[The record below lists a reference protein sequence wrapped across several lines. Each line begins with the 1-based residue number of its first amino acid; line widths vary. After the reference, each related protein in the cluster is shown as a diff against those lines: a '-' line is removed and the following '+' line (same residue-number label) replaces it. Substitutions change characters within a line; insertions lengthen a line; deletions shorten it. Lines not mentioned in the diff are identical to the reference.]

1 MRLILTLLILLVVCQ
16 SLCIAQTSDT
26 TIQRIEKINQPRKK
40 AFHYE
45 LAATWAWQTG
55 QYEKTLEY
63 TSRGLKIAEEK
74 DFKDLQARLLNNRGI
89 AYDYLGDYTS
99 ALSAYF
105 KALRIQEKVD
115 DQKVEAR
122 ILSNIGLIYSNQQM
136 PDKAL
141 AYHKKALK
149 IHNEE
154 QDLDGVSVS
163 LNNIAIVYAMQK
175 DYKKA
180 IENYLECIR
189 IDLLLGDDRGL
200 ADDYNNIGISY
211 MDLKEY
217 TKAMEYLQKALKL
230 RKEHNNPLGVSETLT
245 NIATVYFKQDKLET
259 AKEYFIASLA
269 LSEEI
274 GSKESLR
281 YAYHNLYEI
290 EEELNNTDAA
300 FYYFKKYIAYRD
312 SLQDIG
318 QTRQQTELELNYH
331 YEKEKELERIEQDR
345 KEERFRLIIYSGLA
359 VLVIILFFSALLYK
373 RWKQTQGQ
381 KKIIEE
387 KNRIVENK
395 NREILDSINYARRI
409 QVAILPSRE
418 YILNRLP
425 KHFVIYEPK
434 DIVAGD
440 FYWLVSTLAG
450 KTETSEVIDEAND
463 TWLAVADCT
472 GHGVPGALMSVVC
485 HNALNRSLREFEMK
499 NTADLLD
506 KTREIIVDDLS
517 KNDLQVN
524 DGMDISLCRINHQSK
539 QIEWSGANSSL
550 LVFRMATNELE
561 VVKGNKQPI
570 GVYKELM
577 PFTAQT
583 IQLNSGDRVYLF
595 TDGFADQFGGPL
607 GKKLMSKRMK
617 EWILKTSQ
625 LSLHEQRSYLMDQ
638 FNAWKGDQEQV
649 DDVCLIGFEV

>member
-16 SLCIAQTSDT
+16 SLSSAQTSDT
-26 TIQRIEKINQPRKK
+26 TIQRIEKIIQPRKK
-40 AFHYE
+40 AFQYE

-89 AYDYLGDYTS
+89 AYDYLGNYTS

-105 KALRIQEKVD
+105 KALRIQEKLNN
-115 DQKVEAR
+115 QKVEAR
-122 ILSNIGLIYSNQQM
+122 ILSNIGLIYSNQKM
-136 PDKAL
+136 PEKAL

-149 IHNEE
+149 IHEE
-154 QDLDGVSVS
+154 EKDLDGISVS
-163 LNNIAIVYAMQK
+163 LNNIAIIYAMQK
-175 DYKKA
+175 DYQKA
-180 IENYLECIR
+180 IENYFECIR
-189 IDLLLGDDRGL
+189 IDELLGDERGL
-200 ADDYNNIGISY
+200 ADDYNNIGICY
-211 MDLKEY
+211 VDLGEY
-217 TKAMEYLQKALKL
+217 AKAMEYYQKALQL

-245 NIATVYFKQDKLET
+245 NIASVYFKQDDLTT
-259 AKEYFIASLA
+259 AREYFVASLKM
-269 LSEEI
+269 SQEI

-281 YAYHNLYEI
+281 YAYHNLYQI
-290 EEELNNTDAA
+290 EEELGNKEAA
-300 FYYFKKYIAYRD
+300 YDYFKKYIAYRD

-318 QTRQQTELELNYH
+318 QTRQQTELELNYQ
-331 YEKEKELERIEQDR
+331 YEKEKEREQFEQEK
-345 KEERFRLIIYSGLA
+345 KEERFRLIIYSVLA
-359 VLVIILFFSALLYK
+359 VLILILVFSALLYR
-373 RWKQTQGQ
+373 RWRQTREQ
-381 KKIIEE
+381 KEIIEE
-387 KNRIVENK
+387 KNALVENK
-395 NREILDSINYARRI
+395 NREIMDSINYARRI
-409 QVAILPSRE
+409 QVAILPSHE
-418 YILNRLP
+418 YILDRLP

-440 FYWLVSTLAG
+440 FYWLVTTLADR
-450 KTETSEVIDEAND
+450 KEPSEIIDEANH

-506 KTREIIVDDLS
+506 KTREIIVEDLS

-524 DGMDISLCRINHQSK
+524 DGMDISLCRINHQAK

-550 LVFRMATNELE
+550 LIFRFATNELE

-570 GVYKELM
+570 GVYEELM
-577 PFTAQT
+577 HFTAQS

-625 LSLHEQRSYLMDQ
+625 LSLHEQRSHLMHE